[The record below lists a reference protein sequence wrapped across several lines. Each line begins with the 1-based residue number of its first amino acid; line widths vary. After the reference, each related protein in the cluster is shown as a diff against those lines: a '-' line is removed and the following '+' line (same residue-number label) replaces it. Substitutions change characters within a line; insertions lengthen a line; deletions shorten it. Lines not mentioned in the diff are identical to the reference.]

1 MPAKKG
7 HWKKVRG
14 KWKWVGKLPWKSKAR
29 SAPRGDE
36 KSLAIW
42 MRETSAWGGQIAVKV
57 KELDDR
63 LDTIE
68 AAIKNITRRVGRHG

>member
-7 HWKKVRG
+7 HWKKVKG
-14 KWKWVGKLPWKSKAR
+14 KWKWVGKLPWRSKAN

-36 KSLAIW
+36 DSLALW
-42 MRETSAWGGQIAVKV
+42 MRETSAWGGKISVKV

-68 AAIKNITRRVGRHG
+68 AALKQITRRLS